1 MHALI
6 RFVLLLFVL
15 SAGELGDGVL
25 LADTRLMEDRAEKRS
40 VRREVMSRI
49 VEGDMKFWVRRMG
62 VSGEMKDW
70 EYKREMNG

>member
-15 SAGELGDGVL
+15 SVGELGDGVL
-25 LADTRLMEDRAEKRS
+25 LADTRLMEDSAEKRS

-49 VEGDMKFWVRRMG
+49 VEGEMKFWVRSEDG
-62 VSGEMKDW
+62 S
-70 EYKREMNG
+70 